1 MLRTLAAALLAG
13 LALAPAAAAGVR
25 PLADRDHIG
34 SPAIDVIP
42 AGPCVRTEASFTQY
56 VPSSVRYRIRCIA
69 TPGPRCRI
77 DLRVYGR
84 RSRLARRV
92 VTIPRGRARQVR
104 VPVRG
109 GGLLITSARV
119 IDPDGRRR
127 IAITF

>member
-13 LALAPAAAAGVR
+13 LALVPAAAAGVR

-77 DLRVYGR
+77 DLASTAGGAGSRAASS
-84 RSRLARRV
+84 RSRAAGRV
-92 VTIPRGRARQVR
+92 RCACP
-104 VPVRG
+104 
-109 GGLLITSARV
+109 SA
-119 IDPDGRRR
+119 
-127 IAITF
+127 AAAC